1 MNLLSI
7 QGHFA
12 PAFRLN
18 KADAAE
24 LQKKVMTITQD
35 HIVMIS
41 SKFRTDLIFYN
52 GGEHMEKITR
62 IWCDIAGVTYK
73 DHIKNRFFRSST
85 ELITLTHFFY
95 RLQLL
100 SRMPQWYKMYYEQLL
115 SAWMENPKDPILD
128 TLIKV
133 MTQLNELFNEHSLKL
148 DENEFRHIMGRFIN
162 LRNMASMNDK
172 SAN

>member
-18 KADAAE
+18 KEDAVE
-24 LQKKVMTITQD
+24 LQEKVKVITQER
-35 HIVMIS
+35 VVVIS
-41 SKFRTDLIFYN
+41 SKFRTDLVFYE
-52 GGEHMEKITR
+52 GDDKMEQITR
-62 IWCDIAGVTYK
+62 IWCDIAGVIYK
-73 DHIKNRFFRSST
+73 DHIKTRLFRSST

-115 SAWMENPKDPILD
+115 STWMENPKDQILD

-148 DENEFRHIMGRFIN
+148 DEYEFRQIVGRFLN
-162 LRNMASMNDK
+162 LREMASMNEK
-172 SAN
+172 SSN